1 MMKAEEKPV
10 KKSKKKPSES
20 KMKKEVSR
28 HSQGG
33 KRRPIDDAAAQKKK
47 PTARKGQLH
56 MSGLLR
62 RNKKRDETI
71 VEIQMSSTPITR
83 STKTKEEMASK
94 QGKKQNGIFNDVA
107 ELLTPLNSLPLRQRG
122 GKNATNKDAKK
133 LIDSKSTS
141 QPLKPRRRRWN
152 EHDTAQLLVSFYF
165 SNEAGVDNSDL
176 IVLVCT

>member
-28 HSQGG
+28 NSHGG
-33 KRRPIDDAAAQKKK
+33 KRQPIDDAAAQKKK

-62 RNKKRDETI
+62 RNKKRDEPI

-83 STKTKEEMASK
+83 STKTKEMASK
-94 QGKKQNGIFNDVA
+94 QGKKQNGLFNDVA

-152 EHDTAQLLVSFYF
+152 EHDTGQLLVSFYF

-176 IVLVCT
+176 IVCT

>member
-28 HSQGG
+28 HSHGG
-33 KRRPIDDAAAQKKK
+33 KRRPIDDAAAAQKKK

-62 RNKKRDETI
+62 RNKRDEPI

-83 STKTKEEMASK
+83 STKTKEMASK
-94 QGKKQNGIFNDVA
+94 QGKKQNGLFNDVA

-176 IVLVCT
+176 IVLVCI